1 MKRLKMGNICSI
13 ILSGFSILVTT
24 PVLAEIVNLNLL
36 HLNDIN
42 EITPPQNENGRGG
55 LARVATLRQQ
65 LLRENPHTFT
75 LLAGDLLSPSGL
87 GNAQI
92 EGQAIAGQQ
101 MIAVMNTLGLD
112 YATFGNH
119 EFDLRKEQFYAR
131 LQASN
136 FQWVSTN
143 VSTES
148 GEPFEQVPRS
158 IIFEIAGEQGTVVR
172 VGLIGL
178 TLDFNQRNYVTYAD
192 PIQSAKTQIQQ
203 LQGQVDILVA
213 LTHLSLEQD
222 KQLADAIPEIDLI
235 LGGHEHENIQV
246 WRGANLTPIF
256 KADANARTVYVHRL
270 SYDTTTQQLN
280 IVSEL
285 FPITQAIPEDLTV
298 RQIINEWL
306 EKGYQAFR
314 DNGFNP
320 DEVIATLTESLD
332 GLDSRIRHQPT
343 NLTRLLTQFLLN
355 EVETAD
361 LAILN
366 SGAIRIDDVIEP
378 GPITQYDILRL
389 LPFSGIVRAVEMKG
403 SLLEQVLTQGI
414 ENKGTGGYLQTAN
427 VKQDIDNNWMIAD
440 RPLDPNQT
448 YTVVLPQF
456 LVEGREQNLEFLT
469 CEHHEIRCGEE
480 LRDIRLIVIEQWKKL
495 SSVTFNSPSRRSP
508 LETLMGTRGDRLL
521 RGNLGVSFLPVDVGL
536 HPIHDLWTSV
546 ATQS

>member
-1 MKRLKMGNICSI
+1 MKRLQIWTTCSI
-13 ILSGFSILVTT
+13 VLSALSILLTT
-24 PVLAEIVNLNLL
+24 PVCAEIVNLNLL

-42 EITPPQNENGRGG
+42 EITPPQNKNARGG
-55 LARVATLRQQ
+55 LARVATLKQQ
-65 LLRENPHTFT
+65 LLRENTHTFT

-101 MIAVMNTLGLD
+101 MVAVMNTLGLD

-131 LQASN
+131 LQEAN

-148 GEPFEQVPRS
+148 GEQFEQVPRS
-158 IIFEIAGEQGTVVR
+158 IILEIQGEKGAVVR

-178 TLDFNQRNYVTYAD
+178 TLDLNRRNYVTYTD
-192 PIQSAKTQIQQ
+192 PIQSAKTQVQQ

-222 KQLADAIPEIDLI
+222 KQLAEAIPEIDLI
-235 LGGHEHENIQV
+235 IGGHEHENIQV
-246 WRGANLTPIF
+246 WRGPNLTPIF
-256 KADANARTVYVHRL
+256 KSDANARTVYVHRL
-270 SYDTTTQQLN
+270 IYDTTTQQLN

-285 FPITQAIPEDLTV
+285 VPITQAIPEDLTV
-298 RQIINEWL
+298 RQIIKEWL

-320 DEVIATLTESLD
+320 DQVIATLTESLE
-332 GLDSRIRHQPT
+332 GLDSHIRHQPT
-343 NLTRLLTQFLLN
+343 NLTTLLTQFLLN

-378 GPITQYDILRL
+378 GPITQYDVLRL
-389 LPFSGIVRAVEMKG
+389 LPFPGIVIAVDMKG
-403 SLLEQVLTQGI
+403 SLLEQVLNQGT

-427 VKQDIDNNWMIAD
+427 VRRDIHNHWMIAD
-440 RPLDPNQT
+440 RPLDPNQI

-456 LVEGREQNLEFLT
+456 LVEGREQGLDFLT
-469 CEHHEIRCGEE
+469 CEHRDIHCGEE
-480 LRDIRLIVIEQWKKL
+480 LRDIRLIVIDQWKKF
-495 SSVTFNSPSRRSP
+495 SIR
-508 LETLMGTRGDRLL
+508 
-521 RGNLGVSFLPVDVGL
+521 
-536 HPIHDLWTSV
+536 
-546 ATQS
+546 

>member
-1 MKRLKMGNICSI
+1 MKCLQIWKTCSVV
-13 ILSGFSILVTT
+13 LSGFSILLAT

-42 EITPPQNENGRGG
+42 EITPPQNENARGG

-92 EGQAIAGQQ
+92 EGEAIAGQQ
-101 MIAVMNTLGLD
+101 MVAVMNTLGLD

-131 LQASN
+131 LQESN

-158 IIFEIAGEQGTVVR
+158 IIFEIPGEQGAVVR

-178 TLDFNQRNYVTYAD
+178 TLDLNRRNYVTYTD
-192 PIQSAKTQIQQ
+192 PIEAAKTQVQQ

-222 KQLADAIPEIDLI
+222 KQLAESIPEIDLI

-246 WRGANLTPIF
+246 WRGPNLTPIF
-256 KADANARTVYVHRL
+256 KSDANARTVYVHRL
-270 SYDTTTQQLN
+270 SYDTTTQQIN
-280 IVSEL
+280 IISEL
-285 FPITQAIPEDLTV
+285 VPITQAIPEDFTV
-298 RQIINEWL
+298 RETINEWL

-320 DEVIATLTESLD
+320 AQVIATLTESLD

-343 NLTRLLTQFLLN
+343 NLTTLLTQFLLN
-355 EVETAD
+355 EVENAD

-389 LPFSGIVRAVEMKG
+389 LPFPGLVMAVEMKG
-403 SLLEQVLTQGI
+403 SLLEQVLNQGT

-427 VKQDIDNNWMIAD
+427 VRRDIHNNWMIGD

-456 LVEGREQNLEFLT
+456 LVQGREQNLDFLT
-469 CEHHEIRCGEE
+469 CEHRDIHCGEA
-480 LRDIRLIVIEQWKKL
+480 LRDIRLIVIDQWKTRF
-495 SSVTFNSPSRRSP
+495 SV
-508 LETLMGTRGDRLL
+508 
-521 RGNLGVSFLPVDVGL
+521 LPVRSFFTLLPQMENHKRTITRRGREL
-536 HPIHDLWTSV
+536 LLNIS
-546 ATQS
+546 QFRI

>member
-1 MKRLKMGNICSI
+1 MKRLQIWKTCSL
-13 ILSGFSILVTT
+13 ILSGFSILLAT
-24 PVLAEIVNLNLL
+24 PVFAEIVNLNLL

-42 EITPPQNENGRGG
+42 EITPPQNENARGG

-101 MIAVMNTLGLD
+101 MVAVMNTLGLD

-131 LQASN
+131 LQESN
-136 FQWVSTN
+136 FQWFSTN
-143 VSTES
+143 VSNEFA
-148 GEPFEQVPRS
+148 EPFQQVPRS

-172 VGLIGL
+172 VGLIGV
-178 TLDFNQRNYVTYAD
+178 TLDLNRRNYVTYTD
-192 PIQSAKTQIQQ
+192 PIESAKTQIQQ

-213 LTHLSLEQD
+213 LTHLSFEQD
-222 KQLADAIPEIDLI
+222 KQLAESIPEIDLI

-256 KADANARTVYVHRL
+256 KSDANAKTVYVHRL

-280 IVSEL
+280 IISEL
-285 FPITQAIPEDLTV
+285 VPITQSIPEDLTV

-355 EVETAD
+355 EVKNAD

-389 LPFSGIVRAVEMKG
+389 LPFPGLVMAVEMKG
-403 SLLEQVLTQGI
+403 SLLEQVLNQGI

-427 VKQDIDNNWMIAD
+427 VQQDIDNNWMIAD
-440 RPLDPNQT
+440 RLLKPTQT

-456 LVEGREQNLEFLT
+456 LVEGREQNLAFLT
-469 CEHHEIRCGEE
+469 CEHPDIHCGEE
-480 LRDIRLIVIEQWKKL
+480 LRDIRLIVINQWKKL
-495 SSVTFNSPSRRSP
+495 SPVTFNPLSRRSP
-508 LETLMGTRGDRLL
+508 LEKLTGTSRDRETWAIA
-521 RGNLGVSFLPVDVGL
+521 R
-536 HPIHDLWTSV
+536 
-546 ATQS
+546 

>member
-1 MKRLKMGNICSI
+1 MKRLQIWTTCSI
-13 ILSGFSILVTT
+13 VLSGLSILLTT
-24 PVLAEIVNLNLL
+24 PVCAEIVNLNLL

-42 EITPPQNENGRGG
+42 EITPPQNKNARGG
-55 LARVATLRQQ
+55 LARVATLKQQ

-101 MIAVMNTLGLD
+101 MVAVMNTLGLD

-131 LQASN
+131 LQEAN

-148 GEPFEQVPRS
+148 GEPFEQVSRS
-158 IIFEIAGEQGTVVR
+158 IIFEIQGEKGAVVR

-178 TLDFNQRNYVTYAD
+178 TLDLNRKNYVTYTD
-192 PIQSAKTQIQQ
+192 PIQSATSQVQQ

-222 KQLADAIPEIDLI
+222 KQLAEAIPEIDLI
-235 LGGHEHENIQV
+235 IGGHEHENIQV
-246 WRGANLTPIF
+246 WRGLNLTPIF
-256 KADANARTVYVHRL
+256 KSDANARTVYVHRL
-270 SYDTTTQQLN
+270 IYDTTTQQLN

-285 FPITQAIPEDLTV
+285 VPITQAIPEDLTV

-320 DEVIATLTESLD
+320 DQVIATLTESLE
-332 GLDSRIRHQPT
+332 GLDSHIRHQPT
-343 NLTRLLTQFLLN
+343 NLTTLLTQFLLN

-378 GPITQYDILRL
+378 GPITQYDVLRL
-389 LPFSGIVRAVEMKG
+389 LPFPGIVIAVDMKG
-403 SLLEQVLTQGI
+403 SVLEQVLNQGT

-427 VKQDIDNNWMIAD
+427 VRRDIHNHWMIAD
-440 RPLDPNQT
+440 RPLDPNQI

-456 LVEGREQNLEFLT
+456 LVEGREQGLDFLT
-469 CEHHEIRCGEE
+469 CEHRDIHCGEE
-480 LRDIRLIVIEQWKKL
+480 LRDIRLIVIDQWKNF
-495 SSVTFNSPSRRSP
+495 SIR
-508 LETLMGTRGDRLL
+508 
-521 RGNLGVSFLPVDVGL
+521 
-536 HPIHDLWTSV
+536 
-546 ATQS
+546 